1 MPSATSIP
9 LLGTRG
15 PAAAAPLRRRPRGGA
30 LAIALALAPALVPAL
45 RDARKTGPSFGGPVR
60 GAWAGPP
67 ATAPAAGDA
76 SRLVVLLAAD
86 TLDADI
92 GESVATDLR
101 QVRATLEA
109 GVPAARLV
117 VVERTGADVAPA
129 ALRAAIAALDVRP
142 GDALLCYWAGHGAWA
157 DAGAYLRPR
166 GEVLPRADLRAA
178 LLARGAGLTVL
189 LTDCCG
195 TYVGETF
202 LFAPPRIDPDVFRD
216 LFFRARGV
224 VDVTAAS
231 RGEVA
236 VGDRALGGVFTQALV
251 RVLTG
256 TPRETLDADRDGVV
270 AWAEAVAALRTGT
283 KDTLA
288 MLHPRGLVVAGR
300 PARGQTPHVFG
311 DLAAPGPPIPAAPKR
326 LGVRTEASKDG
337 AKVVEVLADTPAAW
351 MGLRAGEHVVEVRL
365 LGADGGDD
373 PRPVRA
379 PDDLVAALRA
389 AGPRGLVVLVLRDP
403 AVPDPARR
411 DREVPVRLGP

>member
-129 ALRAAIAALDVRP
+129 ALRAA
-142 GDALLCYWAGHGAWA
+142 
-157 DAGAYLRPR
+157 
-166 GEVLPRADLRAA
+166 
-178 LLARGAGLTVL
+178 
-189 LTDCCG
+189 
-195 TYVGETF
+195 
-202 LFAPPRIDPDVFRD
+202 
-216 LFFRARGV
+216 
-224 VDVTAAS
+224 
-231 RGEVA
+231 
-236 VGDRALGGVFTQALV
+236 
-251 RVLTG
+251 
-256 TPRETLDADRDGVV
+256 
-270 AWAEAVAALRTGT
+270 
-283 KDTLA
+283 
-288 MLHPRGLVVAGR
+288 
-300 PARGQTPHVFG
+300 
-311 DLAAPGPPIPAAPKR
+311 
-326 LGVRTEASKDG
+326 
-337 AKVVEVLADTPAAW
+337 
-351 MGLRAGEHVVEVRL
+351 
-365 LGADGGDD
+365 
-373 PRPVRA
+373 
-379 PDDLVAALRA
+379 
-389 AGPRGLVVLVLRDP
+389 
-403 AVPDPARR
+403 
-411 DREVPVRLGP
+411 